1 MFTLQHLALP
11 ITEFNCPLDMYVR
24 CDSRNLGNFLI
35 SKECFTIGEG
45 EVATFDTYYNLF
57 SISKWRKISNI
68 RDLFFTLK
76 GNGEAIVQINWSD
89 NYGQS
94 KVVQS
99 IPVSLYG
106 NEYTVHLPEFNTQE
120 VGYLY
125 ITIVAKTE
133 FKLFRE
139 SRFETPDEI
148 RNKVKLAI
156 VITHFNRADHVIPT
170 VNWIIWVNISSILYI
185 PNYYGIIR

>member
-89 NYGQS
+89 NYGQ
-94 KVVQS
+94 
-99 IPVSLYG
+99 
-106 NEYTVHLPEFNTQE
+106 
-120 VGYLY
+120 
-125 ITIVAKTE
+125 
-133 FKLFRE
+133 
-139 SRFETPDEI
+139 
-148 RNKVKLAI
+148 
-156 VITHFNRADHVIPT
+156 
-170 VNWIIWVNISSILYI
+170 
-185 PNYYGIIR
+185 